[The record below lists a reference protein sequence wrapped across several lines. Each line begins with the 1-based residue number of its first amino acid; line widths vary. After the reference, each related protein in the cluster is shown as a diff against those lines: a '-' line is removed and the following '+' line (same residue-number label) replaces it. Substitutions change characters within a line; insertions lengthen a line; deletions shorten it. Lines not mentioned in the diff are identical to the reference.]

1 MPDSPLSIAIST
13 SSNPLSGLGHF
24 AGALDARSVAAVVLA
39 LMFAFWLIYTL
50 VATYH
55 LVRYGH
61 RSWLTVPAIG
71 IHLFVSLTIALFAVS
86 GLA

>member
-1 MPDSPLSIAIST
+1 MGSSPLSVST
-13 SSNPLSGLGHF
+13 DTVNVLNGFGPVVGS
-24 AGALDARSVAAVVLA
+24 LDARSVAAVVLA
-39 LMFAFWLIYTL
+39 IMFAFWAIYTL
-50 VATYH
+50 VAVYH

-71 IHLFVSLTIALFAVS
+71 IHIFVSISLALYAVA